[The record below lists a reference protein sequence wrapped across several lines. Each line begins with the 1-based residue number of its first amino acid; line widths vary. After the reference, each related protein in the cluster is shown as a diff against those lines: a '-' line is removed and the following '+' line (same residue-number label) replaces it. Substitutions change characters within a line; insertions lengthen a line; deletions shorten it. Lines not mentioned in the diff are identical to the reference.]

1 MISWLDK
8 IIYKKEIKD
17 NKVIVG
23 EVTQTKK
30 SNRFLICLFKGI
42 LVFIATYCSICGLL
56 DAFNIEYNRAIIILA
71 FAFFSFYVSFLYYNK
86 IIFYVFYII
95 LFIGFTVELA
105 RYYMPANSGFQA
117 IINIIFKDYSD
128 YFALASIREG
138 YETIANRYFT
148 VTVAALFLG
157 AFTAILLNVTISGYM
172 NAFET
177 ALVTFPYIEIA
188 LFIHKIPSAA
198 YLFGLLFVYTCV
210 VFLQFSRHSRMQ
222 VKGKRTHEFLRMK
235 LRKEDRYAYQAD
247 IPVFLYSFAFSFV
260 IALVIIVLLKAPLNM
275 PISKIPGNSIHKQTQ
290 EYVKIL
296 VQNGVGGFF
305 DSYASTGGLSGGRLG
320 GVAQVRP
327 DFETDI
333 EVTFVPINYETIYL
347 KGYTGTT
354 YQSSGWYPNPL
365 DVTFIEDEREYNF
378 GNTAKMQVKEVD
390 VDSRFDY
397 RPYFSSTDNLEYIS
411 LEDNTYQI
419 TYNPI
424 LSEADY
430 EKPVDD
436 ELLLNDD
443 YYTYVYESCLTVPD
457 TLKPV
462 LDDTLKEIEPVASD
476 DINEYRLNCAKAIYG
491 YFFENFSYTMAP
503 GRTAYKRDFVEYFL
517 THQKRGF
524 CAHFAS
530 ATALLL
536 REMGIPAR
544 YCEGYCIPISL
555 IYEDAILT
563 ENNFDEWYSGKQDID
578 LPSVLEVPVN
588 DSYAHAWVEI
598 YLEGYGFVP
607 FEATIPSFDD
617 DTSDLSFLSFN
628 FFSAITSNTLNFE
641 EFGTT
646 TNPNNNNNS
655 GFSINKIFDIFN
667 FNTANVR
674 VTVMRIFAIFI
685 GAGLLYLLIRFLII
699 RIKLAWYRKNNDEY
713 HLVIYEYSKLSAML
727 KRKGFLKK
735 DNPLPMDVK
744 EAYDL
749 YLANYNNRH
758 KKQKNVDTAALF
770 EHYEKVMYS

>member
-1 MISWLDK
+1 
-8 IIYKKEIKD
+8 
-17 NKVIVG
+17 
-23 EVTQTKK
+23 
-30 SNRFLICLFKGI
+30 
-42 LVFIATYCSICGLL
+42 
-56 DAFNIEYNRAIIILA
+56 
-71 FAFFSFYVSFLYYNK
+71 
-86 IIFYVFYII
+86 
-95 LFIGFTVELA
+95 
-105 RYYMPANSGFQA
+105 
-117 IINIIFKDYSD
+117 
-128 YFALASIREG
+128 
-138 YETIANRYFT
+138 
-148 VTVAALFLG
+148 
-157 AFTAILLNVTISGYM
+157 
-172 NAFET
+172 
-177 ALVTFPYIEIA
+177 
-188 LFIHKIPSAA
+188 
-198 YLFGLLFVYTCV
+198 
-210 VFLQFSRHSRMQ
+210 
-222 VKGKRTHEFLRMK
+222 
-235 LRKEDRYAYQAD
+235 
-247 IPVFLYSFAFSFV
+247 
-260 IALVIIVLLKAPLNM
+260 M

-365 DVTFIEDEREYNF
+365 DVTFIENEREYNF

-397 RPYFSSTDNLEYIS
+397 RPYFSSTDNIEYIS

-536 REMGIPAR
+536 REMGVPAR

-555 IYEDAILT
+555 IYEDAIMT
-563 ENNFDEWYSGKQDID
+563 DNNFDEWYSGKQDID

-749 YLANYNNRH
+749 YLVNYNNRH

>member
-1 MISWLDK
+1 MINWLDK
-8 IIYKKEIKD
+8 IIYKKEISD

-30 SNRFLICLFKGI
+30 SNRFLICLFKGF
-42 LVFIATYCSICGLL
+42 LVFIATYCSICGVL
-56 DAFNIEYNRAIIILA
+56 DAFEIEFNKPVIFAA
-71 FAFFSFYVSFLYYNK
+71 FVFFSLYVSFLYFNK
-86 IIFYVFYII
+86 IIFYIFYIV
-95 LFIGFTVELA
+95 LFIAFTVELA
-105 RYYMPANSGFQA
+105 RYYMAANSGFQA
-117 IINIIFKDYSD
+117 IINIIFEDYSD

-138 YETIANRYFT
+138 YETITNRYFT

-188 LFIHKIPSAA
+188 LFIHKIPAA
-198 YLFGLLFVYTCV
+198 SYLFGLLFVYTCV

-222 VKGKRTHEFLRMK
+222 VKGKRTHEFMRIK
-235 LRKEDRYAYQAD
+235 TKREDRYAYQAD
-247 IPVFLYSFAFSFV
+247 IPVFLYSFGLSFV

-275 PISKIPGNSIHKQTQ
+275 PISKIPGNAIHKQTQ

-305 DSYASTGGLSGGRLG
+305 DAYASTGGLSGGRLG

-327 DFETDI
+327 DFETDL

-347 KGYTGTT
+347 KGYTGTN
-354 YQSSGWYPNPL
+354 YQSSGWYPNPM
-365 DVTFIEDEREYNF
+365 DVTSIENERTYNF

-397 RPYFSSTDNLEYIS
+397 RPYFSSTDNLKYIS
-411 LEDNTYQI
+411 VPDNTYQI

-430 EKPVDD
+430 EKYVEDD
-436 ELLLNDD
+436 LLLNDD
-443 YYTYVYESCLTVPD
+443 YYNYVYDSCLTFPD
-457 TLKPV
+457 NLKEV
-462 LDDTLKEIEPVASD
+462 LDDTLKEIDFIESD
-476 DINEYRLNCAKAIYG
+476 DINEYRLNSAKAIYS
-491 YFFENFSYTMAP
+491 YFYENFSYTMAP

-530 ATALLL
+530 ATVLLL
-536 REMGIPAR
+536 RDMGIPAR

-555 IYEDAILT
+555 IYDDAIMT
-563 ENNFDEWYSGKQDID
+563 DNYFDEWYSGKQD
-578 LPSVLEVPVN
+578 LELKSVLEVPVN

-607 FEATIPSFDD
+607 FEATIPSFDEE
-617 DTSDLSFLSFN
+617 DTDLGFLTYN
-628 FFSAITSNTLNFE
+628 FFNVITANTLNFE

-646 TNPNNNNNS
+646 QNPNGGNGA
-655 GFSINKIFDIFN
+655 GFNINKIFDVFN
-667 FNTANVR
+667 FNTAGVR
-674 VTVMRIFAIFI
+674 TTVIIIFVVFI
-685 GAGLLYLLIRFLII
+685 GAGLLFLLIRFLII
-699 RIKLAWYRKNNDEY
+699 RIKLALYRKNNDEY

-727 KRKGFLKK
+727 KRKGYLKK
-735 DNPLPMDVK
+735 NNPLPMDVK

-749 YLANYNNRH
+749 YLAYYNNRH
-758 KKQKNVDTAALF
+758 KKQKEVDTAALF

>member
-17 NKVIVG
+17 NKLIVG

-30 SNRFLICLFKGI
+30 SNRFLICFFKGI

-56 DAFNIEYNRAIIILA
+56 DAFNIEYNRPIIILA
-71 FAFFSFYVSFLYYNK
+71 FAVFSFYVSFLYYNK
-86 IIFYVFYII
+86 LIFYIFYII
-95 LFIGFTVELA
+95 LFIAFTVELA

-117 IINIIFKDYSD
+117 IINIIFEEYSD

-198 YLFGLLFVYTCV
+198 YLFGLLFVYTSV
-210 VFLQFSRHSRMQ
+210 VILQFSRHSRMQ
-222 VKGKRTHEFLRMK
+222 VKGKRTHEFMRIKM
-235 LRKEDRYAYQAD
+235 RKEDRYAYQAD
-247 IPVFLYSFAFSFV
+247 TPVFLYSFGFSFV
-260 IALVIIVLLKAPLNM
+260 IALVIILLLKAPLNT
-275 PISKIPGNSIHKQTQ
+275 PISKVPGNSIHKQTQ

-305 DSYASTGGLSGGRLG
+305 DAYASTGGLSGGRLG

-327 DFETDI
+327 DFETDL
-333 EVTFVPINYETIYL
+333 EVTFVPISYDTVYL
-347 KGYTGTT
+347 KGYTGT
-354 YQSSGWYPNPL
+354 YYVSSGWYPNAQ
-365 DVTFIEDEREYNF
+365 DMTFLENDRVYDF
-378 GNTAKMQVKEVD
+378 GNTAKMQIKELD
-390 VDSRFDY
+390 VDQRFDY
-397 RPYFSSTDNLEYIS
+397 LPYFSSSDNLVYTS
-411 LEDNTYQI
+411 LIDNTYQI

-430 EKPVDD
+430 EKEVED
-436 ELLLNDD
+436 ELLKNDD
-443 YYTYVYESCLTVPD
+443 YYTYVYDNCLQVPD
-457 TLKPV
+457 ELKPV
-462 LDDTLKEIEPVASD
+462 LDDVLKDIDPLDYE
-476 DINEYRLNCAKAIYG
+476 DINQYRLGCAKAIYS
-491 YFFENFSYTMAP
+491 YFYENFSYTMAP

-530 ATALLL
+530 STVLLL

-544 YCEGYCIPISL
+544 YCEGYCVPISL
-555 IYEDAILT
+555 VYENAILT
-563 ENNFDEWYSGKQDID
+563 DNDYDEWFSGKQDID
-578 LPSVLEVPVN
+578 LQSVIEVPVN

-598 YLEGYGFVP
+598 YLDGYGFVP

-617 DTSDLSFLSFN
+617 DTNDLSFLSFN
-628 FFSAITSNTLNFE
+628 FFNVITSNTMNFE
-641 EFGTT
+641 QFGTT
-646 TNPNNNNNS
+646 TNPNTGNNS
-655 GFSINKIFDIFN
+655 GLNINKIFDIFN
-667 FNTANVR
+667 FNTATVR
-674 VTVMRIFAIFI
+674 VTVIRIFAIFI
-685 GAGLLYLLIRFLII
+685 GAALLYFLIRFLVI
-699 RIKLAWYRKNNDEY
+699 RIKLAIYRKNNDEY

-749 YLANYNNRH
+749 YLAYYNNRH
-758 KKQKNVDTAALF
+758 KTQKNIDTKALF